1 MQPIGNRLT
10 LSAAAHPPKQ
20 KVRAMDC
27 SPSTPWTGTLES
39 PGRKPPVFD
48 DVSSSSLKVA
58 VAGLSARQNAIA
70 NNIANIETPGY
81 QARKVKFEE
90 ALSGA
95 VANGR
100 SPSTVTPSVQNSLE
114 PSRLNGSNVNL
125 DEETLS
131 HIDTTMRYQLTLRAL
146 DSKYGLIRDAIK
158 GA

>member
-1 MQPIGNRLT
+1 M
-10 LSAAAHPPKQ
+10 
-20 KVRAMDC
+20 
-27 SPSTPWTGTLES
+27 
-39 PGRKPPVFD
+39 FD
-48 DVSSSSLKVA
+48 DVASSSLRVA

-95 VANGR
+95 VAAGR

-114 PSRLNGSNVNL
+114 PTRLNGSNVNL

-131 HIDTTMRYQLTLRAL
+131 HIDTTMRYQLAIRAL
-146 DSKYGLIRDAIK
+146 DGKYSLIRDAIK